1 MVIIAGHVLVAE
13 AERDRCVALFQ
24 DLVRRCREADGCIDM
39 AISADPVDPA
49 RVNNLEVWASAEALD
64 AWRAVADAPDPGVA
78 MDASA
83 MARDDATDGGPLFPS
98 TA

>member
-1 MVIIAGHVLVAE
+1 MVIIAGHVFVDRG
-13 AERDRCVALFQ
+13 ERDGCVALFE

-49 RVNNLEVWASAEALD
+49 RVNDLEVWESAEALD

-78 MDASA
+78 MDTSG
-83 MARDDATDGGPLFPS
+83 MARDDATEGGPLFPS
-98 TA
+98 A